1 MKTIKTLEASGYT
14 YEAGNVTFVKEITES
29 TKDEALSDFF
39 ESGTWGH
46 IDDIDIIEVGEDGKR
61 KVIESFKKGK
71 WVSV

>member
-1 MKTIKTLEASGYT
+1 MKHFLEASGYIH
-14 YEAGNVTFVKEITES
+14 EVGNISFKKEVS
-29 TKDEALSDFF
+29 DNNKDEVLLEFF

-61 KVIESFKKGK
+61 KDIESFKKGK